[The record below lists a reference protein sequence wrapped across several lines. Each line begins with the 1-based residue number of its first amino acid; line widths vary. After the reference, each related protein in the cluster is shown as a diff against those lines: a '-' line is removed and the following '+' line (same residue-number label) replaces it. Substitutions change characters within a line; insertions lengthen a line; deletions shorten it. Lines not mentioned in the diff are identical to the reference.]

1 MLRSGTT
8 SFLEAGTVR
17 YVDAVV
23 DGLLEAG
30 IRGRIGRWVWDLPPE
45 PEVYR
50 QSTDEAI
57 ANLEAVLS
65 QHRNHDDGRIQAWSM
80 VVGHTACSDEL
91 WRAAAELG
99 RSYDRSEEHT
109 SELQS
114 LMRIS
119 YAVFCWKKKTN

>member
-65 QHRNHDDGRIQAWSM
+65 QPRNHDAGRIQAWSM
-80 VVGHTACSDEL
+80 VVGHTACSVEL
-91 WRAAAELG
+91 WPAAPEPG
-99 RSYDRSEEHT
+99 RSYDRSEERRLGKEGVSTGEYRWAPAH
-109 SELQS
+109 
-114 LMRIS
+114 
-119 YAVFCWKKKTN
+119 